1 MNILKINFG
10 KTLYFKRME
19 LNLSQVEMAEK
30 YCISPRQYIDL
41 ENMKRLPSFES
52 LVNII
57 IKGEIDFNLFI
68 KDIIKAGYAVE
79 DSENK

>member
-19 LNLSQVEMAEK
+19 LNLSQVKMAEK

-41 ENMKRLPSFES
+41 ENMKRLPSFEN

-68 KDIIKAGYAVE
+68 KDIIKVGYAVE
-79 DSENK
+79 DTENK